1 MENTCWTIQDRP
13 IGREV
18 RESDFALETRDV
30 RDLNEGEILLK
41 ARMFGFDPTQKSW
54 MSNMAGYAA
63 PTEIGDIM
71 PGRAI
76 AEVVESRSPDF
87 LPGDRVRGHFGWQM
101 HPIVRAAQVEKKIS
115 PNVSDENA
123 LSILGSS
130 GRTAYFGLVHVG
142 MPKPGDVLLVSGAAG
157 AIGSIVGQL
166 GKIAGCRVIGIAGT
180 QDKCRWIVDELGF
193 DGAINYKAD
202 DVSAKLD
209 ELCPEGIDVFF
220 DNVGGP
226 ILDLALARISYG
238 ARVVICGGISNYEK
252 DMTKPED
259 LPGGPRNYLRL
270 TIQNATMK
278 GYLVH
283 YFSDYNAV
291 ADARLERWVGEGRLV
306 HRQDIQNGF
315 ENIPVAFQ
323 RIFKGLNIGKQ
334 LLRV

>member
-1 MENTCWTIQDRP
+1 MKNTCWTIQERP

-18 RESDFALETRDV
+18 RESDFALEERAV
-30 RDLNEGEILLK
+30 RDLEDGDILLK

-63 PTEIGDIM
+63 PTQIGDIM

-76 AEVVESRSPDF
+76 AEVVESRDPAF
-87 LPGDRVRGHFGWQM
+87 APGDRVRGHLGWQM
-101 HPIVRAAQVEKKIS
+101 HPVVRAAQLEKIS
-115 PNVSDENA
+115 PGVNDENA

-142 MPKPGDVLLVSGAAG
+142 MPRPGDVLLVSGAAG

-180 QDKCRWIVDELGF
+180 QEKCDWIVNELGF
-193 DGAINYKAD
+193 DGAINYRTD
-202 DVSAKLD
+202 DVAAQLD
-209 ELCPEGIDVFF
+209 ALCPDGIDIFF
-220 DNVGGP
+220 DNVGGA

-238 ARVVICGGISNYEK
+238 ARVVICGGISNYER
-252 DMTKPED
+252 DMSKPED
-259 LPGGPRNYLRL
+259 LPGGPKNYLRL

-283 YFSDYNAV
+283 YFSDYNKV
-291 ADARLERWVGEGRLV
+291 ADARLERWVSEGRLS
-306 HRQDIQNGF
+306 HRQDIQTGF
-315 ENIPVAFQ
+315 ENIPATFQ